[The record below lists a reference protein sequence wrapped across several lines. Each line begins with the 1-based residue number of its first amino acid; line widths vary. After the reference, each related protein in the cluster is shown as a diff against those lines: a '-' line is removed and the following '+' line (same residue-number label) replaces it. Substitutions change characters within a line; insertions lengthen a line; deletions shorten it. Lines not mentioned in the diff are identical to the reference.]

1 MNIPKIKGLYDNLDL
16 NEDNTII
23 NFPLFDF
30 DKERKQKNK
39 KDNDV
44 NQLMQYYL
52 LLAYY
57 LEEAKK
63 DESSLNYL
71 LKKIEIKNIIENKE
85 NNDNN
90 NGDDGNTEKKINI
103 NELIM
108 RLYQLAYKNGDKNH
122 RDYPYYLY
130 YNFIVNID
138 SEELQSFNELL
149 NVLDENDKLAEI
161 YRKVIIEKKQKELKK
176 VQKEEMISYRNNTI
190 DNIIRT
196 NTNTK
201 IKNNNNNN
209 ENILRKS
216 NIDLIKR
223 NTKIN
228 IFSLLHK
235 RQSIQTHKLHF
246 DLDENSEDFNT
257 NIQYLINKKPEFESE
272 NNNDNI
278 SLTIINEI
286 GELLTK
292 DFPTESDLNKKNILD
307 ILEETH
313 NKVIENKSLI
323 KLVGQLKYLK
333 LDLINTKE
341 KCLAFWLNCFNY
353 LILFTIFY
361 RKWYIDG
368 EKKWKKFFTNVRFDI
383 GGKYF
388 SFNDMQYIIFKK
400 PTFFS
405 STYKPSDDM
414 KKLNIEKINGNEK
427 FNDNIKIIPFI
438 IFLPIK
444 KFLSPSLYNE
454 GNIEKEINIRITNYI
469 DKYIYIDDKKHL
481 CCSELLLKYDSN
493 IFGKGLKKYESFFT
507 SDKYNFIKDKKYKKI
522 NSQKISWDLNLNYLI
537 EKKNNDDK

>member
-1 MNIPKIKGLYDNLDL
+1 M
-16 NEDNTII
+16 
-23 NFPLFDF
+23 
-30 DKERKQKNK
+30 
-39 KDNDV
+39 
-44 NQLMQYYL
+44 
-52 LLAYY
+52 
-57 LEEAKK
+57 
-63 DESSLNYL
+63 
-71 LKKIEIKNIIENKE
+71 
-85 NNDNN
+85 
-90 NGDDGNTEKKINI
+90 
-103 NELIM
+103 
-108 RLYQLAYKNGDKNH
+108 
-122 RDYPYYLY
+122 
-130 YNFIVNID
+130 
-138 SEELQSFNELL
+138 
-149 NVLDENDKLAEI
+149 
-161 YRKVIIEKKQKELKK
+161 
-176 VQKEEMISYRNNTI
+176 
-190 DNIIRT
+190 
-196 NTNTK
+196 
-201 IKNNNNNN
+201 
-209 ENILRKS
+209 
-216 NIDLIKR
+216 
-223 NTKIN
+223 
-228 IFSLLHK
+228 
-235 RQSIQTHKLHF
+235 
-246 DLDENSEDFNT
+246 
-257 NIQYLINKKPEFESE
+257 
-272 NNNDNI
+272 
-278 SLTIINEI
+278 
-286 GELLTK
+286 
-292 DFPTESDLNKKNILD
+292 
-307 ILEETH
+307 
-313 NKVIENKSLI
+313 
-323 KLVGQLKYLK
+323 VGQLKYLK

-414 KKLNIEKINGNEK
+414 KKLNIEKISGNEK

-493 IFGKGLKKYESFFT
+493 IFGKGLKKYESFFN